1 MAAEKSKASGKNA
14 AYDRLR
20 KAIKEKAPARAYLF
34 YGEESYLRQ
43 TYVQQLQELLIP
55 RGSED
60 FNLHRLSGSRVTTQ
74 DVADAVES
82 MPMMA
87 PSTLVTVTD
96 WDIFRLDESQRS
108 QLTELLEDLPD
119 YCTVVFIYDTVPYKP
134 DRKMKKLTAAIDK
147 NVEVVEFQG
156 TEAFLQPTDQC
167 VPGLPLELHH
177 LHILS
182 MAAVSFFIF
191 RSGL

>member
-87 PSTLVTVTD
+87 PS
-96 WDIFRLDESQRS
+96 S
-108 QLTELLEDLPD
+108 
-119 YCTVVFIYDTVPYKP
+119 
-134 DRKMKKLTAAIDK
+134 A
-147 NVEVVEFQG
+147 
-156 TEAFLQPTDQC
+156 
-167 VPGLPLELHH
+167 
-177 LHILS
+177 
-182 MAAVSFFIF
+182 
-191 RSGL
+191 

>member
-74 DVADAVES
+74 DVADAV
-82 MPMMA
+82 
-87 PSTLVTVTD
+87 V
-96 WDIFRLDESQRS
+96 
-108 QLTELLEDLPD
+108 
-119 YCTVVFIYDTVPYKP
+119 DTSGKSV
-134 DRKMKKLTAAIDK
+134 AAIAR
-147 NVEVVEFQG
+147 EVRGV
-156 TEAFLQPTDQC
+156 
-167 VPGLPLELHH
+167 LEREG
-177 LHILS
+177 ILWQ
-182 MAAVSFFIF
+182 
-191 RSGL
+191 RK